1 MATKRQ
7 INWALL
13 KQCQEL
19 FEKKPSKAYMDKFV
33 RVKDRYD
40 GCFITGDEVPMCKT
54 HLCIGGSALLLS
66 KEYILKQVDYGV
78 GVYKVGESDEVA
90 NQWKAAKK
98 VLGLSHQQAQRLF
111 SECNWPAQFQSEA
124 NNMGSRTLAAN
135 MVARIKHFI
144 KTKGR
149 E

>member
-19 FEKKPSKAYMDKFV
+19 FERKPSKAYMDRFV

-40 GCFITGDEVPMCKT
+40 GCFDCGDEVPMCKT

-66 KEYILKQVDYGV
+66 KEYILKQGDYCLGI
-78 GVYKVGESDEVA
+78 YKIGEECEVE
-90 NQWKAAKK
+90 NQWKAAQR
-98 VLGLSHQQAQRLF
+98 VLGISRQQAHRLF

-149 E
+149 V